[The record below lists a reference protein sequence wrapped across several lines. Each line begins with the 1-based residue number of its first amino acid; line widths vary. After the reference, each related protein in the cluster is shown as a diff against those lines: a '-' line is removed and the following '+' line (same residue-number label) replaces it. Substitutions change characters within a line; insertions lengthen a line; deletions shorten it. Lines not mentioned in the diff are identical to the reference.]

1 MKGHNKSVSV
11 SKSPTNPNRRMN
23 SPVTAS
29 KNPTNPNYCTN
40 PQLKGKIV
48 KPS

>member
-1 MKGHNKSVSV
+1 MKMNKAVKV

-23 SPVTAS
+23 APVTAS
-29 KNPTNPNYCTN
+29 KNPTNPNYCAN

>member
-1 MKGHNKSVSV
+1 MKTNKSVTV
-11 SKSPTNPNRRMN
+11 SKSPSPANRRVN
-23 SPVTAS
+23 APVTVS
-29 KNPTNPNYCTN
+29 KNPTNPNYCAN